1 MIFIDSVQIMFEDND
16 YSDFLNIRNWPRS
29 FNKFVQVRK
38 QQLLDQKNKL
48 IQEMKNETNEVFQKI
63 LDFKLQ
69 IKEILK
75 VGLVKLTTDERG
87 DRVKAIDD
95 LFEGLGPNNT
105 EKPNSADSRGREK
118 KKERLAII
126 QYEIPQH
133 IAFEWL
139 ANESGWTK
147 KAFDSKLIE
156 RTYQATSSL
165 QNTFDKVQN
174 DTIQINKRENLLGVA
189 KTSFTE
195 LKKIQDDL
203 KPLYELWAVAS
214 RYNNMIP

>member
-16 YSDFLNIRNWPRS
+16 YSDFLNVRNWPRS

-156 RTYQATSSL
+156 RTY
-165 QNTFDKVQN
+165 
-174 DTIQINKRENLLGVA
+174 
-189 KTSFTE
+189 
-195 LKKIQDDL
+195 
-203 KPLYELWAVAS
+203 
-214 RYNNMIP
+214 